1 MTDKDDAYW
10 REKLTPEEYHVLRQK
25 GTERAFTGEYW
36 IQPRRAPIPAE
47 VAAKRCSSR
56 TVNSMQVVVG
66 LALTS
71 LLERV
76 SLTRSGTPATA

>member
-1 MTDKDDAYW
+1 MTDKDDTYW

-36 IQPRRAPIPAE
+36 DTTSAGIGAG